1 MHLRSLALRN
11 YRVYRSVDLEFPD
24 GLIGIYGANG
34 SGKSTLIE
42 ALRWA
47 LYGDSRTD
55 KWELRT
61 AGVGDDVR
69 VELVFEHEGN
79 TFDVRR
85 RLKGRNLTPEVEV
98 FLNGQ
103 LAAQSV
109 REANAY
115 LARVVGMDQRAFL
128 ASVCAQQKELTA
140 FATMVPGDRRKLI
153 LDLLGVSPVERALA
167 NVREQGRDAKTA
179 ASGARAGLPDLAE
192 LETAAAAAGE
202 ELRRAE
208 QAEAEAAAAEAGAA
222 AALAAA
228 EQATGAAEQA
238 AKALEELRAKA
249 GLARAAADGHRQE
262 AERHEARAAEADR
275 LGPEIEAAAARV
287 AELATAAAPL
297 EALEQAREQA
307 AARANLVTALEEA
320 RGRQRTSERALRKA
334 EADAEGG
341 AGLVAARV
349 EAEQTLTGLDEQLAA
364 ARERHA
370 QLSEATGAAANRLE
384 AATRAG
390 SAAAD
395 LDPDAPCPTCG
406 QPLGAAH
413 AELRRR
419 HDAELAAASAA
430 HAAAAEARQQAIAAG
445 KALAERRAALAA
457 ILEQARAAE
466 TRAAK
471 ATALVEAAGAALEQ
485 NLADVA
491 ARQLAL
497 DQAPDPGF
505 DPDAWARARQ
515 AAKAGQEAALAL
527 AGLERRVAQADAE
540 RGLAKQALARADQ
553 ADARAAALDAEAA
566 ALGPA
571 DAELAAAREQ
581 QKAAGLAAT
590 AAHGAHSAAAQAL
603 DGAGRLAQARQAA
616 LDAEAAA
623 LGPADAVLAE
633 ARERQKAASAAAT
646 TAHGARSAAA
656 QALAGARRL
665 DQAHQAALEA
675 GRAQHERVAGLEEQ
689 AAYLQR
695 LADLVAGFRLHLVS
709 RLGRRLSV
717 ESAALFAELTDHEYQ
732 DLVVDP
738 ENYAIRIADAGT
750 EYELSRFSGSE
761 NDLASLSLRVAV
773 SLVIAE
779 SAGELGLLVL
789 DEVLGALDRERRER
803 MLEALTRLQGRFR
816 QVLLVTHND
825 EVKDLLPAAIE
836 VRKGPD
842 RTSLATLRG

>member
-1 MHLRSLALRN
+1 MHLRSLSLRN

-34 SGKSTLIE
+34 SGKTTLIE
-42 ALRWA
+42 SLRYA
-47 LYGDSRTD
+47 IYGDARTD
-55 KWELRT
+55 KWELRS

-79 TFDVRR
+79 TYDVRR

-115 LARVVGMDQRAFL
+115 LARVLGMDQRAFL

-140 FATMVPGDRRKLI
+140 FATMVPGDRRRLV

-167 NVREQGRDAKTA
+167 KVREQGRDAGTA
-179 ASGARAGLPDLAE
+179 ATGARAGLPDLAD
-192 LETAAAAAGE
+192 LEAAAVQAGE
-202 ELRRAE
+202 ERE
-208 QAEAEAAAAEAGAA
+208 QAEAAERAAAAAEAAA
-222 AALAAA
+222 GDALAAA
-228 EQATGAAEQA
+228 EQATTAAEQA

-249 GLARAAADGHRQE
+249 GLARAAAEGHRQE

-275 LGPEIEAAAARV
+275 LGPEIEAASARV
-287 AELATAAAPL
+287 AELASAAAPL

-320 RGRQRTSERALRKA
+320 RGRQRTSERALGKA
-334 EADAEGG
+334 EADAEG
-341 AGLVAARV
+341 AGKLVAARF
-349 EAEQTLTGLDEQLAA
+349 EAERTLTDLDEQLAA
-364 ARERHA
+364 ARERHGE
-370 QLSEATGAAANRLE
+370 LSEAAGAASNRLAAARE
-384 AATRAG
+384 ADA
-390 SAAAD
+390 AAAD

-419 HDAELAAASAA
+419 HADELAAAT
-430 HAAAAEARQQAIAAG
+430 AAAEAAGQARQEAVTAG
-445 KALAERRAALAA
+445 KALAERRTALAEV
-457 ILEQARAAE
+457 LDQARAAE

-471 ATALVEAAGAALEQ
+471 ATALVEAASAALEL
-485 NLADVA
+485 NVADVA
-491 ARQLAL
+491 ARQRAL

-505 DPDAWARARQ
+505 DPDAWRRARQ
-515 AAKAGQEAALAL
+515 AAQAAQEAALHL
-527 AGLERRVAQADAE
+527 AELERRVAQADAE

-571 DAELAAAREQ
+571 DA
-581 QKAAGLAAT
+581 
-590 AAHGAHSAAAQAL
+590 
-603 DGAGRLAQARQAA
+603 
-616 LDAEAAA
+616 
-623 LGPADAVLAE
+623 VLAE
-633 ARERQKAASAAAT
+633 ARERQKAATHAAT
-646 TAHGARSAAA
+646 IAHGARSAAA
-656 QALAGARRL
+656 QARAGAGRL
-665 DQAHQAALEA
+665 AEARQAALDA
-675 GRAQHERVAGLEEQ
+675 GRASHERVAGLEEQ
-689 AAYLQR
+689 AAYLHR

-717 ESAALFAELTDHEYQ
+717 ESAALFAELTDHAYQ

-789 DEVLGALDRERRER
+789 DEVLGALDRERRQR

-842 RTSLATLRG
+842 RSSTAALLG

>member
-1 MHLRSLALRN
+1 MHLRSLSLRN
-11 YRVYRSVDLEFPD
+11 YRVYRAVDLEFPD

-34 SGKSTLIE
+34 AGKTTLIE
-42 ALRWA
+42 SLRYA
-47 LYGDSRTD
+47 IYGDARTD
-55 KWELRT
+55 KWELRS
-61 AGVGDDVR
+61 AGVGEDVR

-79 TFDVRR
+79 TYDVRR

-115 LARVVGMDQRAFL
+115 LARVLGMDQRAFL

-140 FATMVPGDRRKLI
+140 FATMLPSDRRRLV
-153 LDLLGVSPVERALA
+153 LDLLGVSPVERALTR
-167 NVREQGRDAKTA
+167 VREQARDARTA
-179 ASGARAGLPDLAE
+179 ATGARAGLPDLAA
-192 LETAAAAAGE
+192 L
-202 ELRRAE
+202 
-208 QAEAEAAAAEAGAA
+208 EAAAAEAEAERDSAEQADKDAAAAEAQAA
-222 AALAAA
+222 AALADAERATAAA
-228 EQATGAAEQA
+228 EEA

-249 GLARAAADGHRQE
+249 GLARAGAEGHRAE

-275 LGPEIEAAAARV
+275 LGPEIEAATARV

-297 EALEQAREQA
+297 QALEQAREQA
-307 AARANLVTALEEA
+307 AVRANLATALEEA
-320 RGRQRTSERALRKA
+320 KGRQRTSERALAKA
-334 EADAEGG
+334 EADADGA

-349 EAEQTLTGLDEQLAA
+349 EAEQALSDLDERLTA

-370 QLSEATGAAANRLE
+370 ELSEAAGAAANRLA
-384 AATRAG
+384 AATEAG
-390 SAAAD
+390 ATAAD

-413 AELRRR
+413 TKLRRR
-419 HDAELAAASAA
+419 HDQELAAATAA
-430 HAAAAEARQQAIAAG
+430 HAAAVDARQQAVTAG
-445 KALAERRAALAA
+445 KALAERRAALSEL
-457 ILEQARAAE
+457 LERSRAAE
-466 TRAAK
+466 ARAAK
-471 ATALVEAAGAALEQ
+471 AVALAEAAGAALAL
-485 NLADVA
+485 NVADVA
-491 ARQLAL
+491 ARRRAL
-497 DQAPDPGF
+497 DQVPDPGF
-505 DPDAWARARQ
+505 DPDAWDRARQ
-515 AAKAGQEAALAL
+515 AADARQEAALAL

-571 DAELAAAREQ
+571 DAVLAGARDR
-581 QKAAGLAAT
+581 QKAATQAAT
-590 AAHGAHSAAAQAL
+590 AAHGARSAATQAL
-603 DGAGRLAQARQAA
+603 EGAGRVA
-616 LDAEAAA
+616 
-623 LGPADAVLAE
+623 
-633 ARERQKAASAAAT
+633 K
-646 TAHGARSAAA
+646 
-656 QALAGARRL
+656 
-665 DQAHQAALEA
+665 AHQANLETA
-675 GRAQHERVAGLEEQ
+675 RGQHERVAGLEEQ

-695 LADLVAGFRLHLVS
+695 LADLIAGFRLHLVS

-738 ENYAIRIADAGT
+738 EDYAIRIADAGT

-789 DEVLGALDRERRER
+789 DEVLGALDRDRRER

-836 VRKGPD
+836 VRKGSD
-842 RTSLATLRG
+842 RTSVAALLA

>member
-1 MHLRSLALRN
+1 MHLRSLSLRN
-11 YRVYRSVDLEFPD
+11 YRVYRAVDLEFPD
-24 GLIGIYGANG
+24 GLIGIYGPNG

-47 LYGDSRTD
+47 IYGDSRTD
-55 KWELRT
+55 KWELRS
-61 AGVGDDVR
+61 AGVGEDVR

-115 LARVVGMDQRAFL
+115 LARVLGMDQRAFL

-140 FATMVPGDRRKLI
+140 FATMLPSDRRRLV
-153 LDLLGVSPVERALA
+153 LDLLGVSPVERALSR
-167 NVREQGRDAKTA
+167 VREQGRDARTA
-179 ASGARAGLPDLAE
+179 ATGARAGLPDLAE
-192 LETAAAAAGE
+192 LEAGAAEAAE
-202 ELRRAE
+202 ERRRAE
-208 QAEAEAAAAEAGAA
+208 QAGQDAAAAEAEAAAALATAEQAT
-222 AALAAA
+222 AAA
-228 EQATGAAEQA
+228 EQAAR
-238 AKALEELRAKA
+238 ALEELRARA
-249 GLARAAADGHRQE
+249 GLARAGAEGHREE

-297 EALEQAREQA
+297 AALEQARERA
-307 AARANLVTALEEA
+307 AARANLATALEEA
-320 RGRQRTSERALRKA
+320 KGRQRTSERALAKA
-334 EADAEGG
+334 EADA
-341 AGLVAARV
+341 AGSATLVTARV
-349 EAEQTLTGLDEQLAA
+349 EAEQTLADLDEQLAG

-370 QLSEATGAAANRLE
+370 ELSEVAGAAANRLQ
-384 AATRAG
+384 AATTAT

-419 HDAELAAASAA
+419 HDEELAAATAA
-430 HAAAAEARQQAIAAG
+430 NDQARAARQEAVTAG
-445 KALAERRAALAA
+445 KALAERRAALAEL
-457 ILEQARAAE
+457 LEQARAAE
-466 TRAAK
+466 TKAAK
-471 ATALVEAAGAALEQ
+471 ATALAEAAGAAVEL

-491 ARQLAL
+491 ARQRAL

-505 DPDAWARARQ
+505 DPVAWNQAREAAEAR
-515 AAKAGQEAALAL
+515 QEAALAL

-553 ADARAAALDAEAA
+553 ADVRAAALDAEAA

-571 DAELAAAREQ
+571 DAVL
-581 QKAAGLAAT
+581 T
-590 AAHGAHSAAAQAL
+590 
-603 DGAGRLAQARQAA
+603 
-616 LDAEAAA
+616 DAK
-623 LGPADAVLAE
+623 
-633 ARERQKAASAAAT
+633 ERQKAATTAAT
-646 TAHGARSAAA
+646 AAHGARSAAA
-656 QALAGARRL
+656 QALAGAARL
-665 DQAHQAALEA
+665 ATARQDALEA
-675 GRAQHERVAGLEEQ
+675 ARAQHERVAGLEEQ
-689 AAYLQR
+689 AAYLHR

-738 ENYAIRIADAGT
+738 EDYAIRIADAGT

-836 VRKGPD
+836 VRRGAD
-842 RTSLATLRG
+842 RTSTAALRD

>member
-1 MHLRSLALRN
+1 MHLRTLTLRN

-24 GLIGIYGANG
+24 GLIGIYGPNG
-34 SGKSTLIE
+34 AGKSTLIE
-42 ALRWA
+42 SIRFS

-55 KWELRT
+55 KWELRS

-79 TFDVRR
+79 TYDVRR

-128 ASVCAQQKELTA
+128 ASVCAQQKELTS
-140 FATMVPGDRRKLI
+140 FATMVPGDRRRLV
-153 LDLLGVSPVERALA
+153 LDLLGVSPVERALTR
-167 NVREQGRDAKTA
+167 VRERGRDAKTEA
-179 ASGARAGLPDLAE
+179 AGARAGLPDLGG
-192 LETAAAAAGE
+192 L
-202 ELRRAE
+202 
-208 QAEAEAAAAEAGAA
+208 EAAAAEADDERGRATDADRAAAGAEAASA
-222 AALAAA
+222 AALAEAEQVTAAA
-228 EQATGAAEQA
+228 EAK

-249 GLARAAADGHRQE
+249 ALARAAADGHREE

-275 LGPEIEAAAARV
+275 LGPEIEAATARV
-287 AELATAAAPL
+287 AELAAAAAPL
-297 EALEQAREQA
+297 EDLERAREQA
-307 AARANLVTALEEA
+307 GARANLVTALEEA
-320 RGRQRTSERALRKA
+320 RARLRTSERALAKA
-334 EADAEGG
+334 EADAEGA

-349 EAEQTLTGLDEQLAA
+349 EAERAVVALDEELAT

-370 QLSEATGAAANRLE
+370 ELSEAAGAAGMRLE
-384 AATRAG
+384 AATGAHA
-390 SAAAD
+390 AAAD

-413 AELRRR
+413 DELRRR
-419 HDAELAAASAA
+419 QAEELAAATAA
-430 HAAAAEARQQAIAAG
+430 AAAAAEARSQAVAAG
-445 KALAERRAALAA
+445 TALAERRAELAGL
-457 ILEQARAAE
+457 LEQARAAE

-471 ATALVEAAGAALEQ
+471 ATALVEAAGAALEL
-485 NLADVA
+485 NRADVA
-491 ARQLAL
+491 ARQQAL

-505 DPDAWARARQ
+505 DPEAWRRARQ
-515 AAKAGQEAALAL
+515 AADARQEAALAL
-527 AGLERRVAQADAE
+527 AALERRVAQADAE
-540 RGLAKQALARADQ
+540 RGLAKQALGRADQ

-571 DAELAAAREQ
+571 DA
-581 QKAAGLAAT
+581 
-590 AAHGAHSAAAQAL
+590 
-603 DGAGRLAQARQAA
+603 
-616 LDAEAAA
+616 
-623 LGPADAVLAE
+623 VLAE
-633 ARERQKAASAAAT
+633 ARDRQKAAATAAT
-646 TAHGARSAAA
+646 AAHGARSAAA
-656 QALAGARRL
+656 QALAGAVRL
-665 DQAHQAALEA
+665 AEARQAALDA
-675 GRAQHERVAGLEEQ
+675 GRAQHERVAALEEE
-689 AAYLQR
+689 AAYLQK
-695 LADLVAGFRLHLVS
+695 LVDLVAGFRLHLVS

-738 ENYAIRIADAGT
+738 EDYAIRIADAGT

-842 RTSLATLRG
+842 RTSVAALRG

>member
-1 MHLRSLALRN
+1 MHLRSLSLRN

-24 GLIGIYGANG
+24 GLVGIYGRNA
-34 SGKSTLIE
+34 SGKSTIIE
-42 ALRWA
+42 ALRFC

-55 KWELRT
+55 KWELRS
-61 AGVGDDVR
+61 AGVGEDVR
-69 VELVFEHEGN
+69 AELVFEHEGN
-79 TFDVRR
+79 TYDVRR

-115 LARVVGMDQRAFL
+115 LTRVLGMDQRAFL

-140 FATMVPGDRRKLI
+140 FATMIPSERRRLV
-153 LDLLGVSPVERALA
+153 LDLLGVSPVERALTK
-167 NVREQGRDAKTA
+167 VREQARDARTA
-179 ASGARAGLPDLAE
+179 AGGARAGLPDLAE
-192 LETAAAAAGE
+192 LEAAAATAAA
-202 ELRRAE
+202 EL
-208 QAEAEAAAAEAGAA
+208 AAAELAEQDATAAETAAA

-228 EQATGAAEQA
+228 EQATATAEQA
-238 AKALEELRAKA
+238 ARVLDGLRAKA
-249 GLARAAADGHRQE
+249 GLARAEADGHRQE

-287 AELATAAAPL
+287 AELADAAAPL
-297 EALEQAREQA
+297 EALELAREQA

-320 RGRQRTSERALRKA
+320 RGRRRTSERALRKA
-334 EADAEGG
+334 EGDAAG
-341 AGLVAARV
+341 AEQLVAARV
-349 EAEQTLTGLDEQLAA
+349 EAQQAVGELDAQLAV

-370 QLSEATGAAANRLE
+370 ELSEAAGAAAARL
-384 AATRAG
+384 AAARQGGA
-390 SAAAD
+390 AAAD
-395 LDPDAPCPTCG
+395 LDPGAPCPTCG

-413 AELRRR
+413 AEIRRR
-419 HDAELAAASAA
+419 HDHELAAAKAA
-430 HAAAAEARQQAIAAG
+430 NAGALAARQAATAAG
-445 KALAERRAALAA
+445 KALAERR
-457 ILEQARAAE
+457 
-466 TRAAK
+466 
-471 ATALVEAAGAALEQ
+471 TALVEALERARAAESKAGKATALAEAAANALEL
-485 NLADVA
+485 NVADVA
-491 ARQLAL
+491 ARQKAL

-505 DPDAWARARQ
+505 DPAAWTAAKQ
-515 AAKAGQEAALAL
+515 AAEARQEAALAL
-527 AGLERRVAQADAE
+527 AALERRLAQADVE
-540 RGLAKQALARADQ
+540 RGLAKQAMARADR
-553 ADARAAALDAEAA
+553 ADARASAYDAEAA

-616 LDAEAAA
+616 LDA
-623 LGPADAVLAE
+623 
-633 ARERQKAASAAAT
+633 AR
-646 TAHGARSAAA
+646 
-656 QALAGARRL
+656 
-665 DQAHQAALEA
+665 D
-675 GRAQHERVAGLEEQ
+675 QHERVAGLEQQ
-689 AAYLQR
+689 AAYLHR

-717 ESAALFAELTDHEYQ
+717 EAAALFADLTDHEYQ

-738 ENYAIRIADAGT
+738 EDYAIRIADAGT

-803 MLEALTRLQGRFR
+803 MLDALTRLQGRFR

-825 EVKDLLPAAIE
+825 EVKDLLPAAI
-836 VRKGPD
+836 VVSMGAD
-842 RTSLATLRG
+842 RTSTAALQE